1 MQQNKKTAI
10 GLLAAATALS
20 AMLAGCSGKT
30 EGGASAP
37 SAASA
42 SDGGQTASA
51 QADGPPTA
59 ISMMSI
65 FYQKEPPA
73 ADNEILKEVEKRTN
87 TKLDIT
93 WVTPN
98 NFSEKVNVTLAS
110 GSMPD
115 LQLVTDT
122 GNAAFQAMAKQGAF
136 WDLTELV
143 KQYPNLMKFPDV
155 TFTNNL
161 IDGKLYG
168 VPRVRPT
175 EGNAQPL
182 IRTDWLKQVG
192 LEMPK
197 TVDELYAAMKA
208 FKEKAPDGQSGT
220 IGLSGYVNQD
230 NMGQFGFIEDA
241 FNGTS
246 GKYKLVD
253 GKLVDVTFEP
263 SERAALEWFR
273 NAYAEKLIPQDFALL
288 KHDQAKDLVYAGKA
302 GIFADKPNQIPGMLK
317 ELQKAGKTDAD
328 LEWMPYLEGPNG
340 KFASKGNGHF
350 GMFVIPKSVPEEKV
364 KKLLAFLDY
373 GASDE
378 GHELANYGREGIE
391 FNRVDGGYELTD
403 KALNDPSFQFMQN
416 IFMKFDKYAN
426 LGTGLPAAKLK
437 AERKLIDE
445 AAEVSVASPI
455 NGLTSETAA
464 TSGSDYG
471 KKIQD
476 MKTKV
481 IMGDRT
487 LEDWDKLVAQLKAD
501 KTYLKINE
509 EYNAAYEARASAN
522 S

>member
-1 MQQNKKTAI
+1 MQRKGKTVA
-10 GLLAAATALS
+10 GLLAATTALA
-20 AMLAGCSGKT
+20 AMLSACSGSSEKENT
-30 EGGASAP
+30 SPPGASGSSPAAALEGGS
-37 SAASA
+37 
-42 SDGGQTASA
+42 
-51 QADGPPTA
+51 PTE
-59 ISMMSI
+59 ISILSI

-98 NFSEKVNVTLAS
+98 SFSEKVNVTLAS

-115 LQLVTDT
+115 LTLVTDT
-122 GNAAFQAMAKQGAF
+122 GNAAFRAMAQQGAF
-136 WDLTELV
+136 WDLTELI
-143 KQYPNLMKFPDV
+143 KSYPNLMKFPDI

-161 IDGKLYG
+161 IDGRLYG

-182 IRTDWLKQVG
+182 IRTDWLKSLG

-197 TVDELYAAMKA
+197 TVDELYAVMQA
-208 FKEKAPDGQSGT
+208 FKEKAPDGQDGT

-246 GKYKLVD
+246 GKYKVVD
-253 GKLVDVTFEP
+253 GRLVDVTLEP
-263 SERAALEWFR
+263 SERQALEWFR
-273 NAYAEKLIPQDFALL
+273 KAYAEKLIPQDFALL
-288 KHDQAKDLVYAGKA
+288 KHDQAKDLVYAGRA
-302 GIFADKPNQIPGMLK
+302 GMFSDKPNQIPGMLQ
-317 ELQKAGKTDAD
+317 ELQKAGQKDAD
-328 LEWMPYLEGPNG
+328 LEWLPYLEGPNG

-350 GMFVIPKSVPEEKV
+350 GMFVIPKTVPEEKM

-378 GHELANYGREGIE
+378 GHELANYGRPGIE
-391 FNRVDGGYELTD
+391 FNLADGSYELTD
-403 KALNDPSFQFMQN
+403 KAKNDPSFQFMQN

-426 LGTGLPAAKLK
+426 LGTGLPAAKL
-437 AERKLIDE
+437 AEERKLIDE
-445 AAEVSVASPI
+445 AAEASVTSPI
-455 NGLTSETAA
+455 NGLTSETAL
-464 TSGSDYG
+464 TNGSDYS

-481 IMGDRT
+481 IMGDRS
-487 LEDWDKLVAQLKAD
+487 LEDWDKLVEQLKTD

-509 EYNAAYEARASAN
+509 EFNAAYQARANAN
-522 S
+522 P